1 MVISWVLPANYL
13 LQDCRNESVENIP
26 TMIGSLLTLIR
37 RDRVRLTPRL
47 VLMPFF
53 DRLSV
58 YDRNRDGQIAHEEFV
73 LAVLHSVLL
82 IDVTKLRSPFE
93 ASDTNDFILIL
104 IRPIH
109 VGNSRWMITK
119 CEWNTHLHQNRR
131 TMNLYVISS
140 KNMTFKIIQ

>member
-1 MVISWVLPANYL
+1 
-13 LQDCRNESVENIP
+13 
-26 TMIGSLLTLIR
+26 MIGSLLTLIR

-109 VGNSRWMITK
+109 VGNSR
-119 CEWNTHLHQNRR
+119 
-131 TMNLYVISS
+131 
-140 KNMTFKIIQ
+140 